1 MSQLIQ
7 PTYKDKH
14 STINNRQKDT
24 KETIT
29 STAIASTSPSVK
41 SPTTK
46 STSVNE
52 LFGLIDPSSSVVNGS
67 DSSNTLDLN
76 NNSNA
81 YKQLVKNLSN
91 HPLSAPPAK
100 FDKSNGNFFKT
111 QAKKQPTTTTTTTPV
126 ESSNILKQLLNI
138 NLEANNLNESHESE
152 KKKSTSS
159 SSSGSV
165 KKSSSH
171 QHTKKNKSPKDK
183 NVSLFFLFKKIYFE
197 IKLSVYVFFCLF

>member
-1 MSQLIQ
+1 MSQLNQ

-14 STINNRQKDT
+14 SVINNKQ
-24 KETIT
+24 KETVP
-29 STAIASTSPSVK
+29 STTIASTSPSVK

-100 FDKSNGNFFKT
+100 FDKSNGNFFKA
-111 QAKKQPTTTTTTTPV
+111 QAKKQPTTMTTPV

-159 SSSGSV
+159 SSTGSV
-165 KKSSSH
+165 KKPSTH
-171 QHTKKNKSPKDK
+171 QHTKKNNKSPKDK
-183 NVSLFFLFKKIYFE
+183 NVS
-197 IKLSVYVFFCLF
+197 